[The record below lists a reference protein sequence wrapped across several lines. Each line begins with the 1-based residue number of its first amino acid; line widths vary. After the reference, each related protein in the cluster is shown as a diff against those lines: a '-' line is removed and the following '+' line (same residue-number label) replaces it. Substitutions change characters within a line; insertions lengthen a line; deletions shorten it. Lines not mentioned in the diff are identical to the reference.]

1 MKVIDKKVLNFLV
14 IIVLTVITFW
24 WTFFI
29 YHIPFTIDVVISVIA
44 VRIIASLLI
53 YKDYSLSWSKA
64 TQKSFLLKSVVYI
77 SAFLVYLP
85 IFYGEYRFSFLLS
98 ELMLYLFSINFLM
111 YTYYYFA
118 NKSSVEK
125 TKSVVIYGA
134 GKAGIKLEEEF
145 HSSEYRVKYFVD
157 DDTVLQGRSIDSIRI
172 LSQDELKS
180 KLNNSKYDLLV
191 ISMPSTEQSIINEI
205 YKELNIYFNEIQILP
220 SLEDILRDQDFSTQL
235 KEISV
240 EDLLA
245 RHPKDLDKDKIS
257 EFIKD
262 KTVLITGA
270 GGSIGSEIVRQCAK
284 FKARKLILIDHSEFN
299 LYTIE
304 QEMHNDNI
312 IPVMQSVTN
321 VSDLEKNFL

>member
-44 VRIIASLLI
+44 IRIIASLLI

-77 SAFLVYLP
+77 SAFLVYFP

-118 NKSSVEK
+118 NNSSVEK

-145 HSSEYRVKYFVD
+145 HSSEYRVKYFC
-157 DDTVLQGRSIDSIRI
+157 R
-172 LSQDELKS
+172 
-180 KLNNSKYDLLV
+180 
-191 ISMPSTEQSIINEI
+191 
-205 YKELNIYFNEIQILP
+205 
-220 SLEDILRDQDFSTQL
+220 
-235 KEISV
+235 
-240 EDLLA
+240 
-245 RHPKDLDKDKIS
+245 
-257 EFIKD
+257 
-262 KTVLITGA
+262 
-270 GGSIGSEIVRQCAK
+270 
-284 FKARKLILIDHSEFN
+284 
-299 LYTIE
+299 
-304 QEMHNDNI
+304 
-312 IPVMQSVTN
+312 
-321 VSDLEKNFL
+321 